1 MEQFNSILL
10 IDDDFATNYLHRIFL
25 QRLQITKSIQ
35 VANNGQH
42 ALAILFDKDSKPK
55 IMPEIIFLDINMPMM
70 NGWEFLEKYAK
81 IADPSDC
88 KIIMVTSSANPEDE
102 KKGKDNPYV
111 YQFLTKPLNEKKLK
125 MVIEAINKENPERST
140 A

>member
-10 IDDDFATNYLHRIFL
+10 IDDDFATNYLHKIFL
-25 QRLQITKSIQ
+25 HRIKITQNIH

-42 ALAILFDKDSKPK
+42 ALELLFDQEARPK
-55 IMPEIIFLDINMPMM
+55 ITPEIIFLDINMPLMD
-70 NGWEFLEKYAK
+70 GWEFLIEYEKMA
-81 IADPSDC
+81 APSSS
-88 KIIMVTSSANPEDE
+88 KIIMVTASANPEDE

-111 YQFLTKPLNEKKLK
+111 YQFLTKPLNEEKLK
-125 MVIEAINKENPERST
+125 MVIESINKENPERST